1 MFGVEKPIIALLHLD
16 ALPGDP
22 GYCGSMDTVLEH
34 ARQDLVALQNGGV
47 DGILF
52 ANEFSLPYQPVA
64 DVAVISAMAYII
76 GALRPLIRVPY
87 GVNVVK
93 NPIATIDLAAATGAR
108 FARSCFSGA
117 YMGEYGLYTS
127 NSGEAVRHRKALE
140 IPDMK
145 LLYDFSAESV
155 LHRSTLNREQATTAI
170 LDILNKFPHIGV
182 EVMAGNGEMFVI
194 HANEVTHAHQ
204 VDEHL
209 GSIACPVESVP
220 DGWVKVVFASD
231 PESIRK
237 LGQYA
242 KTRYYGRE
250 NYFLATNSI
259 YLEIMPS
266 GVSKAS
272 GLHDLCALMSKSM
285 KNTVV
290 IGDYYNDLE
299 IMREAGYA
307 VAVANAPA
315 EVKAAA
321 DHVTTC
327 TCAEGAVGEYLY
339 SLISRAEG
347 REV

>member
-1 MFGVEKPIIALLHLD
+1 M
-16 ALPGDP
+16 
-22 GYCGSMDTVLEH
+22 
-34 ARQDLVALQNGGV
+34 
-47 DGILF
+47 
-52 ANEFSLPYQPVA
+52 
-64 DVAVISAMAYII
+64 
-76 GALRPLIRVPY
+76 
-87 GVNVVK
+87 
-93 NPIATIDLAAATGAR
+93 
-108 FARSCFSGA
+108 
-117 YMGEYGLYTS
+117 
-127 NSGEAVRHRKALE
+127 
-140 IPDMK
+140 
-145 LLYDFSAESV
+145 
-155 LHRSTLNREQATTAI
+155 
-170 LDILNKFPHIGV
+170 
-182 EVMAGNGEMFVI
+182 
-194 HANEVTHAHQ
+194 
-204 VDEHL
+204 
-209 GSIACPVESVP
+209 ESVP

-339 SLISRAEG
+339 ALIDRATKVSAVIAATAAIAAYSIPLKLNILVAIACAVTIGLLVEAVDQRG
-347 REV
+347 RKPKIVVVAKDKPLPSPGPEQPDDGTSAVPVREEHVR